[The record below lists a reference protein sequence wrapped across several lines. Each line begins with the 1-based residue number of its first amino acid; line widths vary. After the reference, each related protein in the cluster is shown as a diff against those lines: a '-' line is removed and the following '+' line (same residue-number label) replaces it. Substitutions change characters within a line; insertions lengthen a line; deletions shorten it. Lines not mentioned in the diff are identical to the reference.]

1 MHFVST
7 IIGSFIGYSLAHI
20 AWRTK
25 LEELYTKKFPSKA
38 KVGDVRI
45 IQFDGKYWKDVKLE
59 LNFDTLHCNCGEC
72 DCFEDEDLSYEEWD
86 EDDFEEDWDDDCT
99 ADDEDYSDEDDS
111 DEARIPF

>member
-1 MHFVST
+1 MHFIST

-38 KVGDVRI
+38 KTGDVRI
-45 IQFDGKYWKDVKLE
+45 IQFDGKYWKDVE
-59 LNFDTLHCNCGEC
+59 LDINFDTLHCGCGEC
-72 DCFEDEDLSYEEWD
+72 GCYEDEDLSGEDWD
-86 EDDFEEDWDDDCT
+86 IDDFDDDDDCT
-99 ADDEDYSDEDDS
+99 LDDEDYSDEDDS